1 MHLRNFIAG
10 VCLLACVAIVDEA
23 RAVERSTT
31 SLQINVI
38 VREVVKPHR
47 PPKPE
52 TSDITFSLTSQN
64 RLIQTVEE
72 RKLSTP
78 TQAVRPA
85 KDRDAVIRTT
95 TYTIE

>member
-1 MHLRNFIAG
+1 MHLRNLIAG
-10 VCLLACVAIVDEA
+10 VCLLACIAIVDEA
-23 RAVERSTT
+23 RAEGRSTT

-47 PPKPE
+47 PPKAE
-52 TSDITFSLTSQN
+52 TPDITFSLASQN
-64 RLIQTVEE
+64 RLSQKVEE
-72 RKLSTP
+72 RRLSTP
-78 TQAVRPA
+78 TQAVLPA